1 MNDDQPQKAE
11 NGQPEPDAPEINQ
24 MDEVAEETH
33 KDGAG
38 KPSKKAKKN
47 ELNWAG
53 VAGKAMNAPG
63 QVLRWSAG
71 AITSPFGIVVTA
83 MILIY
88 AFAPI
93 DRTLQSVES
102 FLQDHVRFDQSRE
115 GLIVVDTPQLFT
127 RERLINERLQESAWI
142 ETQLEEVDQ
151 LLENDKFA
159 QVDTV
164 SVTRRLLSIVGK
176 DGQENLEAADFAKLS
191 ELAENLGLS
200 KPTPLQQF
208 RDAKNYRERLSLQR
222 YDSILDDAHD
232 IGSNTLHRMNF
243 RLTLSPARERSD
255 SIAAVSITVRE
266 PSDPRLLFDHYGR
279 LVVETRKRMELTVDS
294 LLRDRRLI
302 LDRDF
307 QFQASELELIDQ
319 ILTHRVLDLKLVD
332 ARASDRG
339 SSDIYRNAQRMVDR
353 MVNLVLKQQANEQ
366 EARARAY
373 LHTLINSVGI
383 PTLTE
388 DLMPNYPADSPTY
401 WNDGGMLEPY
411 AINAPKRMI
420 ESCGAPFRL
429 TSLSPA
435 DLSLN
440 DARYRDM
447 RSKHVRS
454 QLGPPQSQRSNN
466 APQGEN
472 APGPRESRA
481 KNQPETRGPEA
492 PTGQKPPQEET
503 QQPNSTDQNQKL
515 TNAEAARQ
523 LSNQFQS
530 SVERQFNYPCP
541 TRENQITLAKLRLI
555 GRFEML
561 KRVGVRPFT
570 PCRTAPRT
578 REKLISFIGGEVPST
593 QELQT
598 LEDEMQR
605 ACPSSDLL
613 DVTVQLAE
621 RVDLAGGDYA
631 QIGIVMM
638 LKEKL
643 TNLQLDTSARTVN
656 LGKFFVF
663 DITRCDLKYCKL
675 RTRTKAEALAER
687 VEAEYVVARAQA
699 KPLFESDADLQ
710 EAVQKAGPG
719 SDKIISGIDK
729 AVLVNPEHAYRTSKA
744 RVSEAGREEALRLFL
759 ELRCFADAR
768 SYTVWPRAGERLAS
782 YERDSMQSGARFD
795 FAGTLQKFT
804 GLQAQS
810 ESDTISRH
818 ERDHIFGIG
827 DWGHYLENDPAANA
841 RATDGG
847 FVPCRRELEDVLDA
861 YEISGTFV
869 QQFSKS
875 LEQKLLGQGVSDWW
889 MQVRALLEAS
899 APESCNN
906 PDCALSLES
915 LMQVAQELEVRNT
928 QTKFSWLIAP
938 RRESSRQASRH
949 IPMSVPLSALI
960 SLPSWWGHAE
970 LEITTCWVRPQNL
983 KKKIPSGNLC
993 EHEAEEEPQFAR
1005 HTLNVPLPGKAQD
1018 VLQRIGFFIIRTPYL
1033 DTGWNEEEQVEAGR
1047 SARIR
1052 LTGSR
1057 LWKNPR
1063 VRVGNQW
1070 HDRIEVLPNMQ
1081 GVIASFECI
1090 QPTLRPDKLT
1100 VRLRHEDLPRFGT
1113 AGSGMAGYEEDDCA
1127 QGAAGGGAGPPG
1139 AETDGGSA
1147 QCSAKTPPDDAL
1159 YVDNRLAEIWTSEGR
1174 TSPTTVK
1181 VHAFRPRYF
1190 RNGEIEQP
1198 CWLDSD
1204 TRTGMSIQTP
1214 ADEETEEMPDMM
1226 DME

>member
-1 MNDDQPQKAE
+1 MNDDQPQKVE
-11 NGQPEPDAPEINQ
+11 NEQPDMDAPEISQ
-24 MDEVAEETH
+24 VDEIAKNTQEDET
-33 KDGAG
+33 G
-38 KPSKKAKKN
+38 KPAKSAKKN
-47 ELNWAG
+47 DLNWAG

-164 SVTRRLLSIVGK
+164 SVTRRLMSIVGK
-176 DGQENLEAADFAKLS
+176 DGQDNLEAADFAKLS

-255 SIAAVSITVRE
+255 SVAAVSITVRE
-266 PSDPRLLFDHYGR
+266 PRDPRLLFDHYGR

-366 EARARAY
+366 ESRARAY

-420 ESCGAPFRL
+420 ESCGAPFRI

-440 DARYRDM
+440 DERYRDM

-454 QLGPPQSQRSNN
+454 QLGPSRPKSNN
-466 APQGEN
+466 GAPIGANESGPD
-472 APGPRESRA
+472 APSKQRPRQTNEPR
-481 KNQPETRGPEA
+481 QPR
-492 PTGQKPPQEET
+492 
-503 QQPNSTDQNQKL
+503 STDQNQKL
-515 TNAEAARQ
+515 STAEAARQ
-523 LSNQFQS
+523 LSNQFQA

-561 KRVGVRPFT
+561 KRVGIRPFA

-578 REKLISFIGGEVPST
+578 REKLIGFIGGEVPSA
-593 QELQT
+593 QELRA
-598 LEDEMQR
+598 LDNEMQR

-699 KPLFESDADLQ
+699 KSLFEPDADVQ
-710 EAVQKAGPG
+710 AAVQKAGPG

-729 AVLVNPEHAYRTSKA
+729 AVLLNPEQAYRTSKA

-768 SYTVWPRAGERLAS
+768 SYTVWPRSGERLAS
-782 YERDSMQSGARFD
+782 YERDSLQSGARFD

-804 GLQAQS
+804 GLQARS

-827 DWGHYLENDPAANA
+827 DWGHYLAHGPKTKA
-841 RATDGG
+841 RASEGG

-875 LEQKLLGQGVSDWW
+875 LEQKFLGQGVSDWW
-889 MQVRALLEAS
+889 MQVRSLLEAS
-899 APESCNN
+899 APESCNS
-906 PDCALSLES
+906 PDCALSLEA

-938 RRESSRQASRH
+938 RRESARQASRH
-949 IPMSVPLSALI
+949 VPMSVPLSALI

-983 KKKIPSGNLC
+983 KKKIPTGNLC
-993 EHEAEEEPQFAR
+993 EDVAEEEPQFTR

-1047 SARIR
+1047 PARIR

-1113 AGSGMAGYEEDDCA
+1113 AGNGMAGYEEGDCDEG
-1127 QGAAGGGAGPPG
+1127 GASDGAGPPG
-1139 AETDGGSA
+1139 GATGNGPT

-1198 CWLDSD
+1198 CWLDND
-1204 TRTGMSIQTP
+1204 TRTGMSLQAP
-1214 ADEETEEMPDMM
+1214 AEEETEDMPDMM